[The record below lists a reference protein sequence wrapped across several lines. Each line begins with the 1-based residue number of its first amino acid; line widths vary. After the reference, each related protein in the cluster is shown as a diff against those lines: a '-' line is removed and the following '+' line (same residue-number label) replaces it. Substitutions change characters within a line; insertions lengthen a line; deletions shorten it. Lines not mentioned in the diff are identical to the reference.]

1 MNAYPEDEY
10 EVVSRRIRVLDEN
23 DVPHL
28 IEVPLPELA
37 IAA

>member
-10 EVVSRRIRVLDEN
+10 ELVLRRVRIVDEN
-23 DVPHL
+23 GLPHWIDVPL
-28 IEVPLPELA
+28 VELA